1 MHADFVEGLADPL
14 DALLGAEHL
23 RGVVGLSEGEKEEEG
38 EELEGESVTDDES
51 GSDEEMAG
59 VCVSHGS
66 VVEGMP
72 TVFSTQQDNVARGQA
87 VTLQISK
94 SGWRWKTC
102 NIDLSLLAGVKTALS
117 KAVLVLCNPW
127 S

>member
-23 RGVVGLSEGEKEEEG
+23 RGVVELSEGEKKEG
-38 EELEGESVTDDES
+38 EEPEGESVTDDEN
-51 GSDEEMAG
+51 GSDEEMED

-72 TVFSTQQDNVARGQA
+72 TVFSTRQDNVARGQA
-87 VTLQISK
+87 VTLQIGK
-94 SGWRWKTC
+94 SGWKWKACT
-102 NIDLSLLAGVKTALS
+102 IDLSLLPGVGL
-117 KAVLVLCNPW
+117 LCPKQF
-127 S
+127 